1 MDVVALTSKHLV
13 VYLKSGLQF
22 SGVVCEV
29 APAGYQKKA
38 FEDSKE
44 AGVIWVQDGPRTQ
57 QIDVAEIAVVAQ
69 W

>member
-1 MDVVALTSKHLV
+1 MDVVALTAKHLV

-22 SGVVCEV
+22 SGRVCEV
-29 APAGYQKKA
+29 APPGYAKKE